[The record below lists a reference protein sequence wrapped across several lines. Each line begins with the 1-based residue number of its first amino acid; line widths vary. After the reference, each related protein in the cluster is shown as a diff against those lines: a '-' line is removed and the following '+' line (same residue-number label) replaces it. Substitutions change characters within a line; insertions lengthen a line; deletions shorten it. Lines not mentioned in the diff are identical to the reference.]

1 MRTSINVKLFVFLT
15 VGVSFVLYLISLVY
29 GIPVIY
35 IPDNISTIEFISYH
49 VLGIVFETALAL
61 FLFMHMLVKS
71 KMDFQISA

>member
-71 KMDFQISA
+71 KMDFHTYG

>member
-15 VGVSFVLYLISLVY
+15 VGVSFVLYLISLAY

-71 KMDFQISA
+71 KMDFHTYG